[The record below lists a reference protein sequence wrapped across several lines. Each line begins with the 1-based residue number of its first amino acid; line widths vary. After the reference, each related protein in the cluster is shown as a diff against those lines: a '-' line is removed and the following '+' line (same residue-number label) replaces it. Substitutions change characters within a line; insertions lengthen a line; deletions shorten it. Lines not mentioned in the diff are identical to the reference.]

1 MAKLKTSSLTFLNSS
16 EQGTHGR
23 RTSRPNIYVA
33 GGFARGVAK
42 VRLSLG
48 GTRVPGNLPCGCKQN
63 EARDA
68 GLEPMGG

>member
-48 GTRVPGNLPCGCKQN
+48 EL
-63 EARDA
+63 ARQATCRAAVGKTKHEMPD
-68 GLEPMGG
+68 